1 MRLLVCDDD
10 PAVGKLL
17 RSIYAGEGW
26 EVDVV
31 ASGQACIATV
41 AAWPPDV
48 LVLDHMMPEMT
59 GIDTARVL
67 RLQGFT
73 KPIVLFSAHL
83 ASDLEEAVRALDLLA
98 VSKVDTQAVI
108 RIIDVFGA
116 NPHRSALAFTAAR
129 LS

>member
-17 RSIYAGEGW
+17 ESIYTGEGW

-31 ASGQACIATV
+31 TSGQACIAM
-41 AAWPPDV
+41 AAECPPDV

-59 GIDTARVL
+59 GVETARVL

-73 KPIVLFSAHL
+73 NPIVLFSAYL
-83 ASDLEEAVRALDLLA
+83 APDVDGAVRALDLMA

-116 NPHRSALAFTAAR
+116 NPHLRAKAPT
-129 LS
+129 

>member
-17 RSIYAGEGW
+17 ESIYTGEGW
-26 EVDVV
+26 DVEVVT
-31 ASGQACIATV
+31 SGQACIATA

-59 GIDTARVL
+59 GIETARVL
-67 RLQGFT
+67 RLGGFT
-73 KPIVLFSAHL
+73 QPIVLFSAYL
-83 ASDLEEAVRALDLLA
+83 APDVDDAARALDLLA

-116 NPHRSALAFTAAR
+116 NPHLRVKAPT
-129 LS
+129 

>member
-17 RSIYAGEGW
+17 ESIYTREGW
-26 EVDVV
+26 DVDVV
-31 ASGQACIATV
+31 TSGQACIAL
-41 AAWPPDV
+41 AAAEPPDV

-59 GIDTARVL
+59 GIETAQVL
-67 RLQGFT
+67 RRQGFT
-73 KPIVLFSAHL
+73 KPIVLFSAYL
-83 ASDLEEAVRALDLLA
+83 APDVDDAARALDLLA

-116 NPHRSALAFTAAR
+116 NPHAR
-129 LS
+129 AKAPT